1 MELESASRKSRATLL
16 SRPSARNGAAL
27 LHNGAAMESSLGCLL
42 PLLARERAAGR
53 PLALGVLVHTLGSTY
68 RKPGALLLVAASG
81 EYAGLLSG
89 GCLEGD
95 LGERAREVIRT
106 GEARLVTYDLRNPE
120 DLVWGLGLGCE
131 GAMRILLLR
140 VGPQERWEPLARLAA
155 ALAAHAPA
163 AVGLVTES
171 ADPKR
176 PVGSLALPSPTGDW
190 SLYPPPA
197 AALPTHALEPRAAE
211 ALEHARRT
219 GSVATMEET
228 APPWRLFLLPLT
240 LPPRLL
246 LLGAGPDA
254 LPVVDFAVR
263 LGWKVTLV
271 DHRPAYAQASHFP
284 GAEAVV
290 LARPESLAQS
300 LELGGFAAAVVM
312 SHHLPTDLE
321 YLRMLAPSRAG
332 FIGLLGPPARREKL
346 LADLGPA
353 AQSLRGRLHAPVGLD
368 LGGRAPESIALS
380 IVAELHRYFFTRGA
394 PRSRDSSERVPSAEP
409 VRE

>member
-1 MELESASRKSRATLL
+1 
-16 SRPSARNGAAL
+16 
-27 LHNGAAMESSLGCLL
+27 MESSLGCLL

-95 LGERAREVIRT
+95 LGERAREVIGT
-106 GEARLVTYDLRNPE
+106 GEARLVTYDLRNSE

-140 VGPQERWEPLARLAA
+140 VGPQERWEPLAHLAA
-155 ALAAHAPA
+155 ALAAHGPA

-171 ADPKR
+171 ADPTR
-176 PVGSLALPSPTGDW
+176 PVGSLALPSPSGGW
-190 SLYPPPA
+190 SLWPPA
-197 AALPTHALEPRAAE
+197 ASALPTHRLEPPAVDALER
-211 ALEHARRT
+211 ARRT
-219 GSVATMEET
+219 GSVGWMQQS

-254 LPVVDFAVR
+254 VPVAEFAVR

-271 DHRPAYAQASHFP
+271 DHRPAHAQASHFP

-290 LARPESLAQS
+290 LARPESLEQS

-321 YLRMLAPSRAG
+321 YLRVLARTPLG

-346 LADLGPA
+346 LADLGPPA
-353 AQSLRGRLHAPVGLD
+353 RSLRGRLHAPVGLD

-380 IVAELHRYFFTRGA
+380 IVAELHRYFFARAVPRTRDA
-394 PRSRDSSERVPSAEP
+394 SERPSAES
-409 VRE
+409 VHE